1 MRDSLNIISQR
12 KSKVCGR
19 SSLCTD
25 EHRIPSVNA
34 SSEPLPP
41 IASGVSRIKHD
52 LLRISSPVPGT
63 FIDICD
69 DRNPSRAVLPSME
82 TKRKPNEMPLSC
94 HPPFGKSWIELQPL
108 QIHVS
113 GQESHLRVD
122 RKCSNSDS
130 QRLQDAVTL
139 KQSPGATTNRPYHG
153 ITLPPPPLVLQT
165 RQCRERSHSKPRV
178 ATCQSTTPI
187 DLFEQPIAPLTLH
200 RRKNTNP
207 CPMQSPHLS
216 GAGPIQTG
224 FTPTE
229 NFKLFAEL
237 NDELDKVIN
246 AYTAGETA

>member
-1 MRDSLNIISQR
+1 M
-12 KSKVCGR
+12 
-19 SSLCTD
+19 CTD

-63 FIDICD
+63 FEALHEHQKPLGDV
-69 DRNPSRAVLPSME
+69 PSIHFSMG
-82 TKRKPNEMPLSC
+82 TKRKPNEMPLTC
-94 HPPFGKSWIELQPL
+94 HPPFGTSWIELQPL

-113 GQESHLRVD
+113 GQEAHLRVD
-122 RKCSNSDS
+122 HKCSNSDS

-139 KQSPGATTNRPYHG
+139 KQSPGATTSRPYHG
-153 ITLPPPPLVLQT
+153 ITLPPPPPVPQTLQRKT
-165 RQCRERSHSKPRV
+165 RAHSKPWV
-178 ATCQSTTPI
+178 AICQITTPI
-187 DLFEQPIAPLTLH
+187 NLFEQPIAPLTLH

-207 CPMQSPHLS
+207 YPVQSPHLP
-216 GAGPIQTG
+216 GAGPIQTR

-246 AYTAGETA
+246 AYTAEEMP